1 MQDKFLLVEIIFA
14 HFTAEHIKKHGGHCL
29 LSSLLFT
36 FCQKESKLSDAEK
49 VRTDQEGQIFV
60 ENNAYCQ
67 MDWWEI
73 KCLEFENTRD

>member
-1 MQDKFLLVEIIFA
+1 MEDKFILVKIIFA
-14 HFTAEHIKKHGGHCL
+14 HFTAEHVKKHGGHCL

-49 VRTDQEGQIFV
+49 LIKRDKIFV

-73 KCLEFENTRD
+73 KCLEFETTRD